1 MGTLANS
8 EDPDEM
14 PPNIGPFHQDLQCLL
29 RQNQSPE
36 KEIYFFLEGGGGG
49 IITCDP
55 SIYTIDHTDL
65 TLSNFMGNSIGTKRV
80 NINKIAGL

>member
-14 PPNIGPFHQDLQCLL
+14 PQNAAFNQGLQCLL
-29 RQNQSPE
+29 RQDRN
-36 KEIYFFLEGGGGG
+36 ILE

-55 SIYTIDHTDL
+55 SIYGPLQGFAYNKGADQRAHPCSL
-65 TLSNFMGNSIGTKRV
+65 
-80 NINKIAGL
+80 INTFVVHFL